1 MMQSY
6 KSCCIFIFP
15 SKQKKW
21 LHSNTV
27 RQSRTPAALPACDSC
42 RKQAHQLSGQQR
54 GELNGWIHLSCLL
67 LFWSSLISPQLYKCS
82 HSACCKGNQVT
93 DRICIN
99 YMEGE
104 KNTWFWNLNCF
115 SDIIYSTAVQTAASA
130 QLRVKMG
137 RGKGKNPQGW
147 MQEEITSALKEVW
160 SITQLQETMTTDR
173 FKTNHT
179 HFLPACILRVQSKL
193 SQFGTAPSQCCSGEM
208 ANGLEYLSLLCSCM
222 STRLNNLF
230 PCHEEGSSNLLG
242 EKYNK

>member
-1 MMQSY
+1 MLQRE
-6 KSCCIFIFP
+6 P
-15 SKQKKW
+15 GHWQD
-21 LHSNTV
+21 LH
-27 RQSRTPAALPACDSC
+27 
-42 RKQAHQLSGQQR
+42 
-54 GELNGWIHLSCLL
+54 ELNG
-67 LFWSSLISPQLYKCS
+67 
-82 HSACCKGNQVT
+82 GG
-93 DRICIN
+93 
-99 YMEGE
+99 GE

-137 RGKGKNPQGW
+137 RGRGKTPRAGWRGNNFSLKRSLKHNSPSGKNDCWQ
-147 MQEEITSALKEVW
+147 
-160 SITQLQETMTTDR
+160 R

>member
-1 MMQSY
+1 MAG
-6 KSCCIFIFP
+6 FI
-15 SKQKKW
+15 
-21 LHSNTV
+21 L
-27 RQSRTPAALPACDSC
+27 AACFCSEAV
-42 RKQAHQLSGQQR
+42 
-54 GELNGWIHLSCLL
+54 WYHLSCTNAVILHAAKGTR
-67 LFWSSLISPQLYKCS
+67 SLTG
-82 HSACCKGNQVT
+82 SALTKWGG
-93 DRICIN
+93 
-99 YMEGE
+99 GE

-160 SITQLQETMTTDR
+160 SVTQLQERMTTDR

-179 HFLPACILRVQSKL
+179 HFLPACILQVQSKL
-193 SQFGTAPSQCCSGEM
+193 SQFGTAPSQCCSGET